1 MANMFKPHSYQEF
14 AIKKI
19 LELPA
24 LALFLDMGLGKT
36 VCSLVAVT
44 QLLWDYFSVSKVL
57 IIAPKKV
64 AESTWDSETEKWD
77 ATQQLKISKILGNA
91 SERRKALAAEADIYI
106 INRDN
111 VVWLME
117 QLHWRSTMFD
127 MLILDESSSFK
138 NPQAKRF
145 KALRKVRPYFGK
157 VVELTG
163 TPGDK
168 LMDLWAQIY
177 LLDGGKRLGRTIT
190 EYRNRWFEADK
201 SNGYV
206 VFRTSLSRELSRK
219 SMQRSAIL
227 LLV

>member
-106 INRDN
+106 KI
-111 VVWLME
+111 
-117 QLHWRSTMFD
+117 
-127 MLILDESSSFK
+127 
-138 NPQAKRF
+138 
-145 KALRKVRPYFGK
+145 
-157 VVELTG
+157 
-163 TPGDK
+163 
-168 LMDLWAQIY
+168 
-177 LLDGGKRLGRTIT
+177 GR
-190 EYRNRWFEADK
+190 AH
-201 SNGYV
+201 V
-206 VFRTSLSRELSRK
+206 
-219 SMQRSAIL
+219 
-227 LLV
+227 